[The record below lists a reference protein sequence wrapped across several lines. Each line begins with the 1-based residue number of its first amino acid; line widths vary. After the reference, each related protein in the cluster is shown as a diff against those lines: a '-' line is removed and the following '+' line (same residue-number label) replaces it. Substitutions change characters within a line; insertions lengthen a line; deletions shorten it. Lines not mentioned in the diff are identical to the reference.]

1 VQRLSDRLVSQF
13 HLTVIAK
20 QPIAGSV
27 KTRLVPPLS
36 AEQAAQIAA
45 ACLHDTFEA
54 VSSCVDRHDDVRAV
68 ALIDG
73 AVGSW
78 IPAGFEV
85 HHQVGEGLGER
96 LAHGFDLLGPGLIVG
111 MDTPSA
117 GAHFDAA
124 FDAIRAGSEAI
135 GLTHDGG
142 YWGIGLTSADR
153 AVFDDVPM
161 STDHTGVDQLQRI
174 RALGRRVDVLPTVHD
189 LDRFDDIAP
198 IIADLPGSHLASVAV
213 SLLNRRWG

>member
-1 VQRLSDRLVSQF
+1 MSEF

-20 QPIAGSV
+20 APIAGRV

-45 ACLHDTFEA
+45 ACLRDTFEA
-54 VSSCVDRHDDVRAV
+54 VRSCVDRHDDLRAV

-73 AVGSW
+73 DEGAW
-78 IPAGFEV
+78 IPAGFHV
-85 HHQVGEGLGER
+85 SRQMGDGLGER
-96 LAHGFDLLGPGLIVG
+96 LANGFDLLGPGLIIG

-124 FDAIRAGSEAI
+124 YGALRSGRDVI
-135 GLTHDGG
+135 GMTHDGG
-142 YWGIGLTSADR
+142 YWGIGLHAVDP

-161 STDHTGVDQLQRI
+161 STDHTGADQLR
-174 RALGRRVDVLPTVHD
+174 RMRSLGRSVDVLPSVHD
-189 LDRFDDIAP
+189 LDHFEDIAP
-198 IIADLPGSHLASVAV
+198 IVADLPGSHLASVAV
-213 SLLNRRWG
+213 SLLHRRWG